1 MYYRL
6 WAVCGLFLFATAC
19 STTKKVTSGE
29 DGGID
34 LDAIEVTAN
43 RDNPYRASAT
53 QYFDLQHTK
62 LEISFDYTKQ
72 YLFGK
77 ATLKLKPHF
86 YPQKEVVLDAK
97 GFDLYEVSL
106 LKDTAHVALEYS
118 YDSSQLTITLPREYT
133 RDETVTLF
141 INYKAKPEERTV
153 GGSAAITSDKG
164 LYFINP
170 LGTDS
175 TKPVQI
181 WTQGETE
188 SSSCWFPTIDKPNQ
202 KTTEELYITR
212 LKKYVS
218 LANGTLVST
227 TDNPDGTAT
236 DYWRMNLPH
245 APYLFM
251 FTVGE
256 FEVIK
261 SNWRDVP
268 VTYYLEKDYAK
279 YGKEIFGNTPQMME
293 FFSQKLGFDYPW
305 PKYAQIVVRDYVSG
319 AMENTSATLHGDFLQ
334 RTTRERLDE
343 TYEDIISHELFHQWF
358 GDLVTCESW
367 SNIPLNESFA
377 TYGEYMWNEYKYGVD
392 YAEYKRLDNYDK
404 FMEEA
409 TGKNVDLV
417 RFYYDSRE
425 DMFDRHS
432 YEKGGLLLHYL
443 RNVVGDEAFFKSLEL
458 YLKTNQFKNVEIHQ
472 LRLAFESVT
481 GRDLNWFFN
490 QWFLNSGYP
499 VLNIEYSEGND
510 SAFVKIEQQ
519 QNTEAGLVYTL
530 PMKVKIYTGESTATY
545 PIELTKKEQTFAFA
559 LNGANPTLI
568 DADADRVVL
577 CERMEN
583 KSIANYITQYE
594 KSANFV
600 AKYEALEALADS
612 QKVSAN
618 AKATLVSA
626 LNDKFY
632 VLREYAARK
641 LRSPFDNEDSV
652 LATLAT
658 LAVKDTYSMVRAS
671 AITRISKS
679 SKNDDYKSLFETAIG
694 DSAYSVS
701 AAAIKALAAV
711 DAEKALTISAQ
722 FEGEKNQDV
731 ATAVADVYAR
741 EGDAKYQAYFQNQLK
756 NAKGITRY
764 YMFYYYANFLSRM
777 EKPMVLAGIKDLK
790 DAAEA
795 ADETHFMLGAGKG
808 SIKRISKLFEDKKKE
823 AQGDLSKAEGQT
835 AKLELQEKIRD
846 YEEIVATAEDALKA
860 LEAKGGEGEEH

>member
-1 MYYRL
+1 MSYRL
-6 WAVCGLFLFATAC
+6 WAACALLLFAASC
-19 STTKKVTSGE
+19 GTTKKATS
-29 DGGID
+29 DADDAVD

-43 RDNPYRASAT
+43 RDNPYRAAAT

-62 LEISFDYTKQ
+62 LEISFDYSKQ

-86 YPQKEVVLDAK
+86 YSQKQLVLDAK
-97 GFDLYEVSL
+97 AFDLYEVSL
-106 LKDTAHVALEYS
+106 LKDTSRIPLEYS
-118 YDSSQLTITLPREYT
+118 YDSTQITITLDREYT

-170 LGTDS
+170 NGEDS

-202 KTTEELYITR
+202 KTTQELYIKR

-227 TDNPDGTAT
+227 TDNGDSTAT

-256 FEVIK
+256 FEIIK
-261 SNWRDVP
+261 ANWRDVP

-293 FFSQKLGFDYPW
+293 FFSQKLNFDYPW
-305 PKYAQIVVRDYVSG
+305 PKYAQIIVRDYVSG

-358 GDLVTCESW
+358 GDLVTTESW

-377 TYGEYMWNEYKYGVD
+377 TYGEYLWNEHKYGVD

-409 TGKNVDLV
+409 MGKNVDLV
-417 RFYYDSRE
+417 RFYYNSRE

-443 RNVVGDEAFFKSLEL
+443 RNIVGDEAFFKSLEL
-458 YLKTNQFKNVEIHQ
+458 YLKTNQFKTVEMHQ

-490 QWFLNSGYP
+490 QWFFNSGYP
-499 VLNIEYSEGND
+499 VLNITYSQSAD
-510 SAFVKIEQQ
+510 SAFVNIEQQ
-519 QNTEAGLVYTL
+519 QNTEKGQVYTL
-530 PMKVKIYTGESTATY
+530 PMKVKIWYGESSVSY
-545 PIELTKKEQTFAFA
+545 PIELTKKQQTFAFK
-559 LNGANPTLI
+559 LNGNPDLI

-577 CERMEN
+577 CEKMEN
-583 KSIANYITQYE
+583 KTIGNYITQYE
-594 KSANFV
+594 NSTNFI
-600 AKYEALEALADS
+600 ARYEALAVLADS
-612 QKVSAN
+612 QKVSSN
-618 AKATLVSA
+618 AKGTLVKA
-626 LNDKFY
+626 LGDRFY
-632 VLREYAARK
+632 VLREFAARK
-641 LRSPFDNEDSV
+641 LRTPFENEDSV
-652 LATLAT
+652 LATLAN
-658 LAVKDTYSMVRAS
+658 LAVKDTYSVVRAS
-671 AITRISKS
+671 AITRISKTS
-679 SKNDDYKSLFETAIG
+679 SNDKYEALFETAIG
-694 DSAYSVS
+694 DSSYSVS
-701 AAAIKALAAV
+701 AAAIKALATVNA
-711 DAEKALTISAQ
+711 AKALTVSAA
-722 FEGEKNQDV
+722 FENEKNTDL

-741 EGDAKYQAYFQNQLK
+741 EGDAKYQAYFQAQLK
-756 NAKGITRY
+756 NATGVNKY
-764 YMFYYYANFLSRM
+764 YLFYYYANFLSRM
-777 EKPMVLAGIKDLK
+777 EKPMVLVGIEDLK
-790 DAAEA
+790 KEA
-795 ADETHFMLGAGKG
+795 DLDDSNFMLGAGKG
-808 SIKRISKLFEDKKKE
+808 SIKRISKLFEDKRKA
-823 AQGDLSKAEGQT
+823 AQSDLSKAEGQT
-835 AKLELQEKIRD
+835 AKLEMQEKISD
-846 YEEIVATAEDALKA
+846 YEQIVGAAEDALKV
-860 LEAKGGEGEEH
+860 LEAKEPSGGDGIH